1 MRLRS
6 YWYSM
11 MMYKEKIKQLC
22 QEQTNLEQEDI
33 EHLVLKAD
41 ELLRS
46 SDYANEDVFID
57 VKNIYS
63 EHAVVVFHKKPKIG
77 DSLYAKTVVGSM
89 AYLHNEPGVIRTLET
104 GAPSIGLS
112 ARSQEGVSIHQ
123 TVFPILREGRVIGTL
138 IVERDARQVLP
149 SYLYLKREGAGRA
162 YEVVEALQ
170 DPELKQF
177 ALLEYVED
185 SMLVFDETG
194 YLHYFNQAARE
205 TYRNKLG
212 YMDSIDGMHYDNLAL
227 DNVGFDEARQKIWL
241 DDRRFSEQAEV
252 EYGSYH
258 FSLKRYL
265 IPESQ
270 YLVMVCKDITA
281 LKQKESQI
289 LLEATT
295 MREMN
300 HRIKNNLQTVVSL
313 LRLQAQ
319 QSRGAEAKK
328 ALYDSVNR
336 IFSIATTHE
345 LLSSKGDD
353 RIELEALLK
362 RMIENVQHSFEGHM
376 EISLTYRLES
386 GIYLDSNR
394 ALSLA
399 MIVNELLQNS
409 YDHAFQEADPEKP
422 PCIRLQLA
430 LKRGIMELKIT
441 DNGSGYNV
449 EESFGDHLGL
459 LLVSRFVQS
468 ELSGKLHITSDSRG
482 TITTITFKK

>member
-11 MMYKEKIKQLC
+11 MMYKEKIKELC
-22 QEQTNLEQEDI
+22 QEQTNLEQADI
-33 EHLVLKAD
+33 DHLVSKAD
-41 ELLRS
+41 ELLKS

-57 VKNIYS
+57 VKNVYS
-63 EHAVVVFHKKPKIG
+63 EHAVVVFHKKPKTK
-77 DSLYAKTVVGSM
+77 DSLYAKTVVGEM

-112 ARSQEGVSIHQ
+112 ARSQEGRSIHQ

-138 IVERDARQVLP
+138 IVERDAHSVLP
-149 SYLYLKREGAGRA
+149 SHFYLKREQSGRA

-177 ALLEYVED
+177 ALLEYLDD
-185 SMLVFDETG
+185 SVLVFDELG
-194 YLHYFNQAARE
+194 YLKYFNQAAKE
-205 TYRNKLG
+205 TYRSRLG
-212 YMDSIDGMHYDNLAL
+212 YMDSIAGMHYDNLAL
-227 DNVGFDEARQKIWL
+227 DNISFDEARQKIWL
-241 DDRRFSEQAEV
+241 ADKDFSEQTEV
-252 EYGSYH
+252 EYGAFS
-258 FSLKRYL
+258 FSLKRYI
-265 IPESQ
+265 IPESH

-281 LKQKESQI
+281 IRQKESQI
-289 LLEATT
+289 LLEEAT

-319 QSRGAEAKK
+319 QSQGAEAKK

-336 IFSIATTHE
+336 ILSIATTHE
-345 LLSSKGDD
+345 LLSSKGGDSID
-353 RIELEALLK
+353 VQALLK
-362 RMIENVQHSFEGHM
+362 RIIENVQHYFAGHL
-376 EISLTYRLES
+376 EISLTYSLEP
-386 GIYLDSNR
+386 GIYLDSKR
-394 ALSLA
+394 AISLA

-409 YDHAFQEADPEKP
+409 YDHAFKGQVDEKN
-422 PCIRLQLA
+422 PCIRLQLG
-430 LKRGIMELKIT
+430 LKNDIMELKVT
-441 DNGSGYNV
+441 DNGDGYNV

-468 ELSGKLHITSDSRG
+468 DLSGRLHITSDSRG
-482 TITTITFKK
+482 TITTVTFKK